1 MARRRLST
9 LNDKAADLGADIG
22 ELSLDNKDDGSQVSS
37 LFKINIKMKAAKILR
52 I

>member
-37 LFKINIKMKAAKILR
+37 PFKINIKIKAAKILR